1 MLKRI
6 NLTKSLLA
14 SEVLNSMKENNKKE
28 KIDYAESA
36 KKALFKTIDAVFV
49 RFASALRTAQI
60 FKINNITYIKQVD
73 LLFALIKNILRDE
86 NEAMFEFRESSLFFN
101 TIRVKFDFL
110 SYSYFKLLSNE
121 FREKEIGTVG
131 FDLRL
136 EQEELAQFV
145 YYFANV
151 KVKEKN
157 PFDDFEAKI
166 KKKGIKH
173 IYLEKIHPYDL
184 AALKRG
190 EEVKKSAK
198 KVFFKSITHLKEA
211 FEREKKEKRFRL
223 KTTRRLVQS
232 IVDHI
237 SQDESFMIG
246 LTSIKNYDEYTL
258 NHSANVCILA
268 TCFGKRLGLEKEELL
283 ELGVSAFFHDIG
295 KLEIPKKILD
305 KKGKLSKKEREIMEK
320 HTYKGVER
328 LICLKEL
335 SFLPV
340 RTLYVTLEHHLWA
353 NLSGY
358 PRYWKKD
365 HIDLYSKIVKMCDFF
380 DSVTT
385 KRPYRKNILP
395 NDEALNLMLEKSG
408 TEFDPSLLKVF
419 ANMIGVYPIGTLVV
433 FNTRELGIITE
444 SKSEVTFLLRP
455 KVKLV
460 TDRMGNKIDGKIV
473 DLTEMDP
480 ETMEYKRT
488 IVKSLDPHKYNIQIS
503 DYFLAQAQ

>member
-14 SEVLNSMKENNKKE
+14 SKVLNSMKENNKKE
-28 KIDYAESA
+28 KIDYAEYA

-60 FKINNITYIKQVD
+60 FKINNITYIKQVN

-101 TIRVKFDFL
+101 TVRVKFDFL

-121 FREKEIGTVG
+121 FRKKEIGTIG
-131 FDLRL
+131 FDRRL

-157 PFDDFEAKI
+157 PFDDFETKI

-173 IYLEKIHPYDL
+173 IYLEKIHPYEL
-184 AALKRG
+184 AVLKKEG
-190 EEVKKSAK
+190 EVKKSAK

-211 FEREKKEKRFRL
+211 FGEEKEEKRFRL
-223 KTTRRLVQS
+223 KTTRRLIQS
-232 IVDHI
+232 IIDHV

-258 NHSANVCILA
+258 NHSANVCILS

-283 ELGVSAFFHDIG
+283 ELGVSALFHDIG

-328 LICLKEL
+328 LISLKDL

-365 HIDLYSKIVKMCDFF
+365 HIDLYSKIVKMVDFF

-385 KRPYRKNILP
+385 ERPYRKNVLP

-444 SKSEVTFLLRP
+444 SKSEVAFLLRP

-473 DLTEMDP
+473 DLTETDP
-480 ETMEYKRT
+480 ETMEYKRN

>member
-6 NLTKSLLA
+6 NLTKSLIA

-60 FKINNITYIKQVD
+60 FKINNITYIKQVH

-121 FREKEIGTVG
+121 FRKKEIGTVG

-184 AALKRG
+184 AALKGGGKLRNLP
-190 EEVKKSAK
+190 KKSFSRALP
-198 KVFFKSITHLKEA
+198 TLKRPL
-211 FEREKKEKRFRL
+211 REKKK
-223 KTTRRLVQS
+223 
-232 IVDHI
+232 
-237 SQDESFMIG
+237 
-246 LTSIKNYDEYTL
+246 
-258 NHSANVCILA
+258 
-268 TCFGKRLGLEKEELL
+268 
-283 ELGVSAFFHDIG
+283 
-295 KLEIPKKILD
+295 
-305 KKGKLSKKEREIMEK
+305 KKG
-320 HTYKGVER
+320 
-328 LICLKEL
+328 
-335 SFLPV
+335 
-340 RTLYVTLEHHLWA
+340 
-353 NLSGY
+353 
-358 PRYWKKD
+358 
-365 HIDLYSKIVKMCDFF
+365 F
-380 DSVTT
+380 D
-385 KRPYRKNILP
+385 
-395 NDEALNLMLEKSG
+395 
-408 TEFDPSLLKVF
+408 
-419 ANMIGVYPIGTLVV
+419 
-433 FNTRELGIITE
+433 
-444 SKSEVTFLLRP
+444 
-455 KVKLV
+455 
-460 TDRMGNKIDGKIV
+460 
-473 DLTEMDP
+473 
-480 ETMEYKRT
+480 
-488 IVKSLDPHKYNIQIS
+488 
-503 DYFLAQAQ
+503 

>member
-1 MLKRI
+1 M
-6 NLTKSLLA
+6 
-14 SEVLNSMKENNKKE
+14 LNSMKENTKKE
-28 KIDYAESA
+28 KADYGESA

-49 RFASALRTAQI
+49 RFATALRTAQI
-60 FKINNITYIKQVD
+60 FKSNNITYIKQVN
-73 LLFALIKNILRDE
+73 LLFVLIQRILKDE
-86 NEAMFEFRESSLFFN
+86 KEAVFEFRESSLFFN
-101 TIRVKFDFL
+101 TFRVKFDFL
-110 SYSYFKLLSNE
+110 SYNYFKLLSKE
-121 FREKEIGTVG
+121 FKKKEIGTIG
-131 FDLRL
+131 FDHRL
-136 EQEELAQFV
+136 EKEELAQFV
-145 YYFANV
+145 HFLANA

-157 PFDDFEAKI
+157 PYEDFEEKVRE
-166 KKKGIKH
+166 KGIKH

-184 AALKRG
+184 AALKG
-190 EEVKKSAK
+190 EVEVKKAAK

-232 IVDHI
+232 IVDLV
-237 SQDESFMIG
+237 SQDESFMVG

-258 NHSANVCILA
+258 NHSTNVCILA
-268 TCFGKRLGLEKEELL
+268 ICFGKRLGLEKEELL

-320 HTYKGVER
+320 HTYQGVQR
-328 LICLKEL
+328 LIFLKEL

-340 RTLYVTLEHHLWA
+340 KTLYVTLEHHLWA

-358 PRYWKKD
+358 PRFWKKE
-365 HIDLYSKIVKMCDFF
+365 HIDLYSKIVKMCDFY

-385 KRPYRKNILP
+385 KRPYRKNILLK
-395 NDEALNLMLEKSG
+395 DDALNLMLEKSG

-419 ANMIGVYPIGTLVV
+419 ANMIGIYPIGSLVV
-433 FNTRELGIITE
+433 LNTRELGIVIET
-444 SKSEVTFLLRP
+444 KSEVAFLLRP
-455 KVKLV
+455 KVKLI
-460 TDRMGNKIDGKIV
+460 TDRIGNKIDGQTV

-488 IVKSLDPHKYNIQIS
+488 IVKSLDPHTYNIQIS

>member
-1 MLKRI
+1 
-6 NLTKSLLA
+6 
-14 SEVLNSMKENNKKE
+14 MKEDNKKE
-28 KIDYAESA
+28 KIDYGESA
-36 KKALFKTIDAVFV
+36 MKALFKSIDAVFV
-49 RFASALRTAQI
+49 RFSSALRTAQI
-60 FKINNITYIKQVD
+60 YKPNNITYIKQVN
-73 LLFALIKNILRDE
+73 LLFTLIQNILRDE
-86 NEAMFEFRESSLFFN
+86 KEAIFEFRESSLFFN
-101 TIRVKFDFL
+101 SIRIKFDFL
-110 SYSYFKLLSNE
+110 SYNYFKLLSNE
-121 FREKEIGTVG
+121 FREKEIGTIG
-131 FDLRL
+131 FDGRL

-145 YYFANV
+145 YLFANA

-157 PFDDFEAKI
+157 PFEDFEKQI
-166 KKKGIKH
+166 KKKAIKN

-184 AALKRG
+184 AVLKKE

-232 IVDHI
+232 IVDI
-237 SQDESFMIG
+237 VSQDESFMIG

-258 NHSANVCILA
+258 NHSTNVCILA
-268 TCFGKRLGLEKEELL
+268 ICFGKRLGLEKEELL

-295 KLEIPKKILD
+295 KLEVPKKILD
-305 KKGKLSKKEREIMEK
+305 KRGKLSKKEREIMEK
-320 HTYKGVER
+320 HTYQGVER
-328 LICLKEL
+328 LILLKEL

-353 NLSGY
+353 DLSGY

-385 KRPYRKNILP
+385 QRPYRKNVLLK
-395 NDEALNLMLEKSG
+395 DDALNLMLEKSG

-419 ANMIGVYPIGTLVV
+419 ANMIGVYPIGSLVI

-444 SKSEVTFLLRP
+444 TKSEVSFLLRP
-455 KVKLV
+455 KAKLI
-460 TDRMGNKIDGKIV
+460 TDRMGNKIDGEIA

-480 ETMEYKRT
+480 ETREYKRT
-488 IVKSLDPHKYNIQIS
+488 IVKSLDPGKYNIQIS

>member
-1 MLKRI
+1 M
-6 NLTKSLLA
+6 
-14 SEVLNSMKENNKKE
+14 SEVLNSMKENTKKE
-28 KIDYAESA
+28 KADYGEAA

-60 FKINNITYIKQVD
+60 YKSNNITYIKQVN
-73 LLFALIKNILRDE
+73 LLFVLLQKTLEDE
-86 NEAMFEFRESSLFFN
+86 KEAVFEFRESSLFFN
-101 TIRVKFDFL
+101 TFRVKFDFL
-110 SYSYFKLLSNE
+110 SYNYFKLLSKE
-121 FREKEIGTVG
+121 FKKKEIGTIG
-131 FDLRL
+131 FDHRL
-136 EQEELAQFV
+136 EKEELARFV
-145 YYFANV
+145 HFLANA

-157 PFDDFEAKI
+157 PFEDFEEKL
-166 KKKGIKH
+166 KEKGIKN

-184 AALKRG
+184 AALKG
-190 EEVKKSAK
+190 EGEIKKAAK
-198 KVFFKSITHLKEA
+198 KIFFKSITHLKEA

-232 IVDHI
+232 IIDIVT
-237 SQDESFMIG
+237 QDESFMIG

-258 NHSANVCILA
+258 NHSTNVCILA
-268 TCFGKRLGLEKEELL
+268 ICFGKRLGLEKEELL

-320 HTYKGVER
+320 HTYQGVQR
-328 LICLKEL
+328 LIFLKEL

-340 RTLYVTLEHHLWA
+340 KTLYVTLEHHLWA

-358 PRYWKKD
+358 PRFWKKE
-365 HIDLYSKIVKMCDFF
+365 HIDLYSKIVKMCDFY

-385 KRPYRKNILP
+385 KRPYRKNILLK
-395 NDEALNLMLEKSG
+395 DDALNLMLEKSG

-419 ANMIGVYPIGTLVV
+419 ANMIGIYPIGTLVV
-433 FNTRELGIITE
+433 LNTRELGIVTE
-444 SKSEVTFLLRP
+444 TKSEVAFLLRP

-460 TDRMGNKIDGKIV
+460 TDRIGNKIDGQIV

-480 ETMEYKRT
+480 ETSEYKRT
-488 IVKSLDPHKYNIQIS
+488 IVKSLDPRRYNIQIS

>member
-1 MLKRI
+1 
-6 NLTKSLLA
+6 
-14 SEVLNSMKENNKKE
+14 MKENNKKE
-28 KIDYAESA
+28 KVDYGESA
-36 KKALFKTIDAVFV
+36 MKTLFKNIDAVFV

-60 FKINNITYIKQVD
+60 FKPNNITYIKQVN
-73 LLFALIKNILRDE
+73 LLFALIQNILRDE
-86 NEAMFEFRESSLFFN
+86 KEAVFEFRKSSLFFN

-110 SYSYFKLLSNE
+110 SYNYFKLLSKE
-121 FREKEIGTVG
+121 FREKEIGTIG
-131 FDLRL
+131 FVSGL
-136 EQEELAQFV
+136 EQEELAQFLFF
-145 YYFANV
+145 FANA

-157 PFDDFEAKI
+157 PFEDFEANV

-184 AALKRG
+184 AALKG
-190 EEVKKSAK
+190 EQEIKKAAK

-232 IVDHI
+232 IVDLV

-258 NHSANVCILA
+258 NHSTNVCILGI
-268 TCFGKRLGLEKEELL
+268 CFGKRLGLEKEELM

-295 KLEIPKKILD
+295 KLEIPKKILH
-305 KKGKLSKKEREIMEK
+305 KRGKLSKKEREIMEK
-320 HTYKGVER
+320 HTYQGVQR
-328 LICLKEL
+328 LIFLKEL

-340 RTLYVTLEHHLWA
+340 KTLYVTLEHHLWA

-358 PRYWKKD
+358 PRYWKKE
-365 HIDLYSKIVKMCDFF
+365 HINLYSKIVKICDFY

-385 KRPYRKNILP
+385 QRPYRKNILLK
-395 NDEALNLMLEKSG
+395 DDALNLMLEKSG

-419 ANMIGVYPIGTLVV
+419 ANMIGIYPIGTLVV
-433 FNTRELGIITE
+433 LNTRELGIITE
-444 SKSEVTFLLRP
+444 TKSELAFLLRP
-455 KVKLV
+455 KVKLI
-460 TDRMGNKIDGKIV
+460 TDRIGNKIDGQIV

-480 ETMEYKRT
+480 ETNEYKRT
-488 IVKSLDPHKYNIQIS
+488 VVKSLDPRNYNIQIA

>member
-1 MLKRI
+1 
-6 NLTKSLLA
+6 
-14 SEVLNSMKENNKKE
+14 MKESNKK
-28 KIDYAESA
+28 KKVDYGESA
-36 KKALFKTIDAVFV
+36 MKALFKTIDAVFV
-49 RFASALRTAQI
+49 RFSSAIRTAQI
-60 FKINNITYIKQVD
+60 YKQNNITYIKQVN
-73 LLFALIKNILRDE
+73 LLFTLIQNILKDE
-86 NEAMFEFRESSLFFN
+86 HEAVFEFRESSLFFN

-110 SYSYFKLLSNE
+110 SYNYFRLLSNE
-121 FREKEIGTVG
+121 FREKEIGTIG
-131 FDLRL
+131 FDRRL

-145 YYFANV
+145 YFFANA
-151 KVKEKN
+151 KAKEKN
-157 PFDDFEAKI
+157 PFEDFEAKI

-173 IYLEKIHPYDL
+173 IYLEKIHPYDI
-184 AALKRG
+184 AALKG
-190 EEVKKSAK
+190 EEEVKKSAK
-198 KVFFKSITHLKEA
+198 TVFFKSITHLKEA

-232 IVDHI
+232 IVDLV

-258 NHSANVCILA
+258 NHSTNVCILA
-268 TCFGKRLGLEKEELL
+268 ICFGIRLGLEKEELL

-305 KKGKLSKKEREIMEK
+305 KRGKLSKKERAIMEK
-320 HTYKGVER
+320 HTYQGVQR
-328 LICLKEL
+328 LIFLKEL

-358 PRYWKKD
+358 PKYWKKD

-385 KRPYRKNILP
+385 QRPYRKNILP
-395 NDEALNLMLEKSG
+395 KDEALNLMLEKSG
-408 TEFDPSLLKVF
+408 TEFDASLLKVF

-433 FNTRELGIITE
+433 LNTRELGIITE
-444 SKSEVTFLLRP
+444 TKSEVAFLLRP
-455 KVKLV
+455 KVKLI

-473 DLTEMDP
+473 DLTEMEP
-480 ETMEYKRT
+480 ETREYKRT
-488 IVKSLDPHKYNIQIS
+488 IVKSLDPYKYNIKIS